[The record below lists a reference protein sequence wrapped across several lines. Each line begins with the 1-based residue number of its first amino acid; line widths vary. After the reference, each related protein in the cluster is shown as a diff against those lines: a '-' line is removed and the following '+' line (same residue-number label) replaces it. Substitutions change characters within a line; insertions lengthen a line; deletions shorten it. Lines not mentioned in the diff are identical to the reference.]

1 MAESVPYHPWDRYIY
16 PHEFRLFLCYM
27 YRIWYKNPSFVMGIL
42 AVPRWHP
49 FKSDNL
55 YWHCGSSTLERRP
68 TWKDGLGCGTGWRW
82 GVFLG
87 SLLLVEEIFHLAG
100 MCKTSHIWSKLKYC
114 KVDIYLLLGKFYITW
129 YMLDFVHP
137 RWWRI
142 VWRDDWGIRFP
153 PSAWIFGTFTLMD
166 LFKVVFLLFTMVND
180 H

>member
-1 MAESVPYHPWDRYIY
+1 MNFAYFYATCIGFDTKTPRLSWESLRSQGGIHS
-16 PHEFRLFLCYM
+16 
-27 YRIWYKNPSFVMGIL
+27 NPTT
-42 AVPRWHP
+42 
-49 FKSDNL
+49 

-166 LFKVVFLLFTMVND
+166 LFEVVFLLFTMVND